1 MDTASAAELVRTSSQ
16 NSASSR
22 KSSTAK
28 VKPQKR
34 TSSNS
39 LKRTPSPAADTK
51 SFTSFPSL
59 SPTTD
64 SSPVQSRVNG
74 WFRSAVGDSGN
85 KPNAAGTANKPA
97 TADTLSEPVAP
108 TVRKVSKTT
117 QSIVG
122 SLIAS
127 TLSAK
132 NRTALFDDTPQEP
145 DKVPGNLHHASD
157 QNIEHTLERVGPV
170 KLVKQMAVD
179 LAQRDAQITA
189 LRRKAEERER
199 ILRKMLQEC
208 EVSNMDIESRLRE
221 LDRSTEQRVT
231 NGDRTARAKKR
242 AVESGMAGTY
252 PDDSIDQRL
261 ARAVEDDVSDYA
273 EMMGVTGSAPLH
285 GQAFPDFDAE
295 SINSVSEMPT
305 ETVRNWKTYL
315 WSGTSKKSSRA
326 PSISSKFDDA
336 EVQTRSRASSGA
348 RLPRKTINSDTFV
361 PPTSGADKN
370 ASAVPILRRLQSQD
384 RDHSNASSRK
394 SSVSVTSWALK
405 LVASNNQV
413 NRVGDKQ
420 NTVRG
425 RAAIVAE
432 ASGSGRTP
440 SMDST
445 RTSNSASKVPPTTVN
460 GRGRAPRSSLGPNAT
475 IKNVSPE
482 SLRSA
487 NAALGPTSPRSLD
500 RNLSNLG
507 PVEMDTI
514 LPEDSRP
521 PTLLQH
527 HSNFSQGTEFL
538 TDRFGFIYDQ
548 RRKKRQSEAAAAL
561 AKQKRSSNVESL
573 GDARSV
579 LSAIGHGEDVKTP
592 AESQEG
598 SRSVSRPG
606 SANSSIEE
614 QTGTQP
620 GKRWQDFLKLATFPT
635 ELLSHTPSA
644 APITA
649 VDSIEVEPVPKPA
662 QVIIAKRGSLPL
674 ASTNP
679 LPSPSRIVSGNA
691 EFATAT
697 PSVFVDPTSPIDPQ
711 HHQPDPVKTLLEQL
725 TELHDS
731 LQRDKTIKWNEFLRK
746 VRAERKREGEAATA
760 IEGRPNNLM
769 MPETFLTD
777 GELVGV
783 AGLGNKGKVGRAK
796 WKEFKQLVLGGIP
809 VAYRAKIWAECSG
822 ASALRVP
829 GYYDDLVSNG
839 VDNPSIVAQIQMD
852 ITRTLTDNIFFRR
865 GPGVHKLN
873 EVLLAYSRRNP
884 EVGYC
889 QGMNLITAC
898 LLLIMPTAEDAFW
911 VLATMIENILPQK
924 YYDQH
929 LLTSRADQTV
939 LREYVVEL
947 LPKLSAHL
955 DVLDI
960 ELEALTFQWFLSVF
974 TDCLSAEALFRV
986 WDVVLCM
993 HDGSTFLFQVAL
1005 ALLKLNE
1012 QALKECDTAAG
1023 VYHYINHQMTNHAIS
1038 IDGLIRAS
1046 DALKKVIK
1054 RGDVEER
1061 REKAVE
1067 REQEIMR
1074 QREEVRR
1081 ERKRKAKLR
1090 AAEELTSTRQKH
1102 ESAEPVVASA
1112 PEAAASQQNSPLR
1125 TPLSTASNRSGELD
1139 EELNQSLE
1147 EMQIRTPLPI
1157 EEESMWRA

>member
-1 MDTASAAELVRTSSQ
+1 MDIASAAELVRTSSQ

-22 KSSTAK
+22 KSSTTR

-39 LKRTPSPAADTK
+39 LKRTASPAADTK

-59 SPTTD
+59 SPTPD

-74 WFRSAVGDSGN
+74 WFRPAVRDSG
-85 KPNAAGTANKPA
+85 NKPA
-97 TADTLSEPVAP
+97 TADTLIEPVAP

-127 TLSAK
+127 TPSAK
-132 NRTALFDDTPQEP
+132 NRTALFDDTLQEP

-170 KLVKQMAVD
+170 TLVKQMAAD

-189 LRRKAEERER
+189 LRCKAEERER

-242 AVESGMAGTY
+242 AVESGMMAGTY

-273 EMMGVTGSAPLH
+273 EMMGVTSNALSH

-315 WSGTSKKSSRA
+315 WNGTSKKSSRA
-326 PSISSKFDDA
+326 PSISSKFDNDT

-361 PPTSGADKN
+361 PPTSGADRN
-370 ASAVPILRRLQSQD
+370 SSAVPTLRRLQSRD
-384 RDHSNASSRK
+384 RDHSNASSRR

-405 LVASNNQV
+405 LVANNNQV

-432 ASGSGRTP
+432 ASGSGRIP
-440 SMDST
+440 SIDST
-445 RTSNSASKVPPTTVN
+445 KTSNSASKVPPTTVN

-482 SLRSA
+482 SLWSA
-487 NAALGPTSPRSLD
+487 NAALGPTSPHSLD

-527 HSNFSQGTEFL
+527 HNNFSQSTEFL

-548 RRKKRQSEAAAAL
+548 KRKKRQSEAAAAL
-561 AKQKRSSNVESL
+561 VKQKRSSNVESL

-592 AESQEG
+592 AESQEE
-598 SRSVSRPG
+598 SRPVSRPG

-649 VDSIEVEPVPKPA
+649 VDSIEVEPAPKPA
-662 QVIIAKRGSLPL
+662 QVIIAKRGSLPS

-697 PSVFVDPTSPIDPQ
+697 PSISVGPASPINP
-711 HHQPDPVKTLLEQL
+711 QPDPVKTLLEQL

-769 MPETFLTD
+769 MPEAFLAD

-809 VAYRAKIWAECSG
+809 VVYRAKIWAECSG

-889 QGMNLITAC
+889 QGMNLIAAC

-955 DVLDI
+955 DALDI

-1012 QALKECDTAAG
+1012 QALKECDSAAG

-1090 AAEELTSTRQKH
+1090 ADEELTSTRQKH
-1102 ESAEPVVASA
+1102 ESAEPVIELAS
-1112 PEAAASQQNSPLR
+1112 EAAASQQNSPPR

-1147 EMQIRTPLPI
+1147 EMQIRTPMPI